1 MGRTAPFMVLIK
13 CNDLAFCS
21 GSNFVR
27 EGEEA
32 PYAKVPTA
40 EVLMSVRH
48 YTLEKNSTNI
58 FTFDSSCDN
67 LEGSLV
73 A

>member
-1 MGRTAPFMVLIK
+1 MIWH
-13 CNDLAFCS
+13 
-21 GSNFVR
+21 FVAAAILFEKER
-27 EGEEA
+27 RHLTL
-32 PYAKVPTA
+32 KVPTA

-58 FTFDSSCDN
+58 LTFDSSCDN

>member
-1 MGRTAPFMVLIK
+1 LPPSRSISSVMIWH
-13 CNDLAFCS
+13 
-21 GSNFVR
+21 FVAGAILFEKER
-27 EGEEA
+27 RHLTLE
-32 PYAKVPTA
+32 VPTA

>member
-1 MGRTAPFMVLIK
+1 MIWH
-13 CNDLAFCS
+13 
-21 GSNFVR
+21 FVAAAILLEKER
-27 EGEEA
+27 RHLTLE
-32 PYAKVPTA
+32 VPTA
-40 EVLMSVRH
+40 EVLKSVRH